1 MKSRSKKGEKHG
13 DPYLDFKFLTS
24 IEKDNII
31 IIIIIYKEKII
42 WVENTVEVVLNKRFL

>member
-31 IIIIIYKEKII
+31 IIIYKEKII
-42 WVENTVEVVLNKRFL
+42 